1 MTALYQHCV
10 HKCVPDQTEGP
21 LTQLMSSAEEK
32 KREKPRKQAEW
43 ITTLSDLGLF
53 CFVCVHRVQQL
64 EDENGE
70 MKLNVCRLKS
80 QTEKLDQVS
89 LIC

>member
-1 MTALYQHCV
+1 MWWQ
-10 HKCVPDQTEGP
+10 
-21 LTQLMSSAEEK
+21 LTHPAFCK
-32 KREKPRKQAEW
+32 
-43 ITTLSDLGLF
+43 LF
-53 CFVCVHRVQQL
+53 QVCVCVCLSVGMHKHRVQQL

-89 LIC
+89 VTTNEGE